1 MRVQASRP
9 LLPLLVLV
17 ASVVVFGGCSP
28 QSPLDELAAKSP
40 DPSLAP
46 EEVVQIQV
54 EAFRNN
60 DPADRGIEI
69 AFRFAS
75 PANKQ
80 LTGPLPRFARMMRN
94 VPYEPMLLAEEV
106 VISDVQVRG
115 NLARVVVSLDT
126 PDGRTHDYV
135 FFLTKQRQ
143 GEYAG
148 SWMTEGVSRLDEP
161 GKPEKG
167 TVI

>member
-1 MRVQASRP
+1 MRVSPPRFLFSFLAF
-9 LLPLLVLV
+9 
-17 ASVVVFGGCSP
+17 SVVVLGGCAP
-28 QSPLDELAAKSP
+28 RSPLDELATKRP

-54 EAFRNN
+54 DAFRNN
-60 DPADRGIEI
+60 DRADRGIEI

-94 VPYEPMLLAEEV
+94 VLYGPMLRAEEV
-106 VISDVQVRG
+106 DISDVQVRG
-115 NLARVVVSLDT
+115 NLARVVVSLTT
-126 PDGRTHDYV
+126 PDGRAHDYV
-135 FFLTKQRQ
+135 FFLTKQAA

-148 SWMTEGVSRLDEP
+148 SWMTEGVSLLDEP
-161 GKPEKG
+161 GGPGKG